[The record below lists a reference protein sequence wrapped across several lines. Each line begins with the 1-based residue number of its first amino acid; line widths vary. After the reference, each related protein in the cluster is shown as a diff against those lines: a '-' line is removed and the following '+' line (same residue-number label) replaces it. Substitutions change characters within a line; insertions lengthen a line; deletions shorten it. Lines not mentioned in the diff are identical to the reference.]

1 MIRIA
6 VLLPCYNEGPAIGA
20 VVHSFRL
27 VLPESEIYVY
37 DNNSTD
43 NTTANAKA
51 AGAIVRSEP
60 MQGKGN
66 VVRRMFADVEADVYV
81 MADGD
86 GTYDASAASGM
97 VELLLRENLDMV
109 VGKRDGGAERNS
121 YRPGHRFGNW
131 LITRTVARLFDSRFH
146 DVLSGYRV
154 MSRRFVKSFPA
165 LVSGFEIETTLTIH
179 ALELGI
185 PSAEVATRFSER
197 TQGTQSKLSTIWD
210 GLRIFG
216 VIALLFKET
225 RPFRFFGILAGM
237 FVTASLVA
245 GIPIIVEFMDS
256 GLVPRFPTAIL
267 ATGMM
272 LLGAIALTCGLILD
286 SVSRGRLETKRLLY
300 QSSPAIQVALAS
312 SSVTSKRRPHISRH
326 R

>member
-20 VVHSFRL
+20 VVHTFRAA
-27 VLPESEIYVY
+27 LPQSEIYVY

-43 NTTANAKA
+43 NTVANAHA

-66 VVRRMFADVEADVYV
+66 VVRRMFADIEADVYV

-97 VELLLRENLDMV
+97 VELLLHKNLDMV
-109 VGKRDGGAERNS
+109 VGRRDGGAERNT
-121 YRPGHRFGNW
+121 YRLGHRFGNW
-131 LITRTVARLFDSRFH
+131 LITRTVASLFDDRFH

-185 PSAEVATRFSER
+185 PSAEVVTRYSER
-197 TQGTQSKLSTIWD
+197 IQGTESKLSTIWD

-225 RPFRFFGILAGM
+225 RPFRFFGILASI
-237 FVTASLVA
+237 FAAASLVA
-245 GIPIIVEFMDS
+245 GIPIIVEFMDT

-286 SVSRGRLETKRLLY
+286 SVSRGRLETKRMLY
-300 QSSPAIQVALAS
+300 QSSPAIQVVPATS
-312 SSVTSKRRPHISRH
+312 SAAHEHRPHRSQQR
-326 R
+326 

>member
-1 MIRIA
+1 VIRIA

-20 VVHSFRL
+20 VVRTFRL
-27 VLPESEIYVY
+27 VLPQSEIYVY

-43 NTTANAKA
+43 DTIANARA

-97 VELLLRENLDMV
+97 MELLLRDNLDMV
-109 VGKRDGGAERNS
+109 VGKRDGGTERNS

-131 LITRTVARLFDSRFH
+131 LITRTVASLFDNRFH

-185 PSAEVATRFSER
+185 PSAEVVTRYSER

-216 VIALLFKET
+216 VIALLFKEA

-237 FVTASLVA
+237 FVATSLAV
-245 GIPIIVEFMDS
+245 GIPIIVEFMDT

-286 SVSRGRLETKRLLY
+286 SVSRGRLEAKRLLY
-300 QSSPAIQVALAS
+300 QSSPAMQVVLAS
-312 SSVTSKRRPHISRH
+312 SSATPERRPHTSQQH
-326 R
+326 